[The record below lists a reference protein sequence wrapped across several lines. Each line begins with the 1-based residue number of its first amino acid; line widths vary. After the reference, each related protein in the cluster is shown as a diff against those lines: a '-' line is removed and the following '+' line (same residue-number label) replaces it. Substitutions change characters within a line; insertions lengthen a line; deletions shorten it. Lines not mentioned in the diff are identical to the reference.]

1 MEITKATATS
11 TLAAAIHNL
20 SLSSLSSTIRPRPR
34 PHSHSSFSK
43 FPLVSRPTSLTATC
57 SLPNETTTSS
67 ELLCTATKVAGADTS
82 LQVKKR
88 AADLSPELK
97 GTSIFLLGMR
107 GPLKTNLGKL
117 LADALRYYY
126 FDSDS
131 LVEEAAGG
139 EFAVRSLKER
149 DEKGF
154 CESETEVLKQL
165 TSMGRLV
172 VCAGDGAVQSST
184 NLGLLRHGIS
194 LWIDVPLDIV
204 ARGMV
209 EDKTQLA
216 ASESHSE
223 VLEQVVA
230 TYEELRA
237 GYATADAKIS
247 LQNIAVKLGY
257 DDLDSVTTEDLA
269 LEVLKEIEK
278 LTRVKKMM
286 EEAARPF

>member
-1 MEITKATATS
+1 MEITTATAT
-11 TLAAAIHNL
+11 AAIPNL
-20 SLSSLSSTIRPRPR
+20 SLSSFFSTIKPRPR
-34 PHSHSSFSK
+34 PYSHSRFSK
-43 FPLVSRPTSLTATC
+43 FPIVSRPTPLTTTC
-57 SLPNETTTSS
+57 SLRNETTTS
-67 ELLCTATKVAGADTS
+67 TTKVAGDDTS

-97 GTSIFLLGMR
+97 GTSIFILGMR
-107 GPLKTNLGKL
+107 GPIKTDLGKL

-139 EFAVRSLKER
+139 ESAAKSLKER

-154 CESETEVLKQL
+154 RESETEVLKQL

-216 ASESHSE
+216 ASDSHSE
-223 VLEQVVA
+223 VLEQLVA
-230 TYEELRA
+230 TYEKLRA

-247 LQNIAVKLGY
+247 LSNIAVKLGY
-257 DDLDSVTTEDLA
+257 DELDSVTTEDLT
-269 LEVLKEIEK
+269 LEVVKEIEK

>member
-34 PHSHSSFSK
+34 PYSHSGFSK

-57 SLPNETTTSS
+57 SLPNETTTS
-67 ELLCTATKVAGADTS
+67 TTKVAGADTS

-154 CESETEVLKQL
+154 RESETEVLKQL

-257 DDLDSVTTEDLA
+257 DELDLVTTEDLA